1 MKSIRLIQKFHFLI
15 DCSRLKQ
22 KEGILKL
29 KPFIGITAYNYLDN
43 TLFVTKSTYI
53 NAILLSGGIPIL
65 IPYTS
70 DLTECKNIIGKLD
83 GLLLPGGIDIS
94 PRLYGE
100 EPQKAAGMSI
110 YNLDLYEIELIHEAK
125 KSKKP
130 ILAICR
136 GIQILNVALG
146 GTLYQDI
153 DAQKAATLCHNQSIN
168 VRDEMTHSVSLILD
182 SVLYHIYQQ
191 DKIYVNSYHHQ
202 AVKDLAKDLL
212 PTAYSMD
219 HILEACES
227 KDGRIIGV
235 QWHPETLI
243 STDDNSKKLFR
254 YFVELCQAK

>member
-1 MKSIRLIQKFHFLI
+1 
-15 DCSRLKQ
+15 
-22 KEGILKL
+22 
-29 KPFIGITAYNYLDN
+29 
-43 TLFVTKSTYI
+43 VTKSTYI
-53 NAILLSGGIPIL
+53 NAILLSGGTPIL

-70 DLTECKNIIGKLD
+70 DLMECRNVIGKLD

-100 EPQKAAGMSI
+100 EPLKEAGMSI
-110 YNLDLYEIELIHEAK
+110 HNIDLYEIEMIHEAQK
-125 KSKKP
+125 LGKP

-153 DAQKAATLCHNQSIN
+153 DAQQAATICHNQSISI
-168 VRDEMTHSVSLILD
+168 RDEMTHSVSLLSD
-182 SVLYHIYQQ
+182 SVLYRLYQK

-202 AVKDLAKDLL
+202 AVKDLAETLF
-212 PTAYSMD
+212 PSAYSLD

-227 KDGRIIGV
+227 EDGRIIGV

-243 STDDNSKKLFR
+243 STDENSRKLFR
-254 YFVELCQAK
+254 YFIEICQTKY

>member
-1 MKSIRLIQKFHFLI
+1 
-15 DCSRLKQ
+15 
-22 KEGILKL
+22 
-29 KPFIGITAYNYLDN
+29 
-43 TLFVTKSTYI
+43 VTKSTYI
-53 NAILLSGGIPIL
+53 NAILLSGGTPIL

-70 DLTECKNIIGKLD
+70 DLMECRNVIGKLD

-100 EPQKAAGMSI
+100 EPLKEAGMSI
-110 YNLDLYEIELIHEAK
+110 HNIDLYEIEMIHEAQK
-125 KSKKP
+125 LGKP

-153 DAQKAATLCHNQSIN
+153 DAQQAATICHNQSISI
-168 VRDEMTHSVSLILD
+168 RDEMTHSVSLLSD
-182 SVLYHIYQQ
+182 SVLYRLYQQ

-202 AVKDLAKDLL
+202 AVKDLAETLF
-212 PTAYSMD
+212 PSAYSLD

-227 KDGRIIGV
+227 EDGRIIGV

-243 STDDNSKKLFR
+243 STDENSRKLFR
-254 YFVELCQAK
+254 YFIEICQTKY

>member
-1 MKSIRLIQKFHFLI
+1 M
-15 DCSRLKQ
+15 
-22 KEGILKL
+22 KL

-125 KSKKP
+125 KMKKESE
-130 ILAICR
+130 
-136 GIQILNVALG
+136 GI
-146 GTLYQDI
+146 
-153 DAQKAATLCHNQSIN
+153 H
-168 VRDEMTHSVSLILD
+168 
-182 SVLYHIYQQ
+182 
-191 DKIYVNSYHHQ
+191 
-202 AVKDLAKDLL
+202 
-212 PTAYSMD
+212 
-219 HILEACES
+219 
-227 KDGRIIGV
+227 
-235 QWHPETLI
+235 
-243 STDDNSKKLFR
+243 
-254 YFVELCQAK
+254 